1 MSHGPGHEPLFA
13 GFSEFG
19 VALAEFVQTELSA
32 HGAILSDD
40 EGDPIDFAHR
50 HGAVTPLDLQ
60 IAGAQVEQAAT
71 RMSAWCARQGL
82 GRCEIL
88 IEASHGLLLSAMPG
102 HGCVLTSLHSPADL
116 GAARESAA
124 DLPRDPTRDPTASD
138 HAAPGHA
145 SADPHPDPASDPVVD
160 RMTDPRDA
168 LLGRFAA
175 LRRRIAVLIQ

>member
-1 MSHGPGHEPLFA
+1 MSQGPDHEPLFT
-13 GFSEFG
+13 GISEFG
-19 VALAEFVQTELSA
+19 VALAEFVRAEPSA

-102 HGCVLTSLHSPADL
+102 HGCVLTSLHSPPDL
-116 GAARESAA
+116 GAAREV
-124 DLPRDPTRDPTASD
+124 DPM
-138 HAAPGHA
+138 
-145 SADPHPDPASDPVVD
+145 VD
-160 RMTDPRDA
+160 ARDA

-175 LRRRIAVLIQ
+175 LRRRIAILIQ

>member
-1 MSHGPGHEPLFA
+1 MSQEPGDEPLFT
-13 GFSEFG
+13 GISEFG
-19 VALAEFVQTELSA
+19 TALAEFVRAELSA

-40 EGDPIDFAHR
+40 DGDPIDFAHR
-50 HGAVTPLDLQ
+50 LGAVTPLDLQ

-102 HGCVLTSLHSPADL
+102 HGYVLASLHSSPGL
-116 GAARESAA
+116 GAARENAA
-124 DLPRDPTRDPTASD
+124 DPARDATSD
-138 HAAPGHA
+138 HAALIHA
-145 SADPHPDPASDPVVD
+145 SDHGSEDPDRSPTPEPVVD
-160 RMTDPRDA
+160 ARDA

>member
-1 MSHGPGHEPLFA
+1 MSHEPGDEPLFT
-13 GFSEFG
+13 GISEFG
-19 VALAEFVQTELSA
+19 VALAEFVQADLGA
-32 HGAILSDD
+32 RGAILSDE

-102 HGCVLTSLHSPADL
+102 DGGYVLTSLHRSPDL
-116 GAARESAA
+116 GAARENAA
-124 DLPRDPTRDPTASD
+124 DQARDATTSDHAGLGHASD
-138 HAAPGHA
+138 HGPEDPDRSPAPE
-145 SADPHPDPASDPVVD
+145 PVVD
-160 RMTDPRDA
+160 ARDA

-175 LRRRIAVLIQ
+175 LRRRITLLIQ

>member
-1 MSHGPGHEPLFA
+1 MSHGPGDESLFT

-19 VALAEFVQTELSA
+19 VALAEFVRAELSA

-71 RMSAWCARQGL
+71 RISAWCVRQGL

-88 IEASHGLLLSAMPG
+88 VEASHGLVLSAMPG
-102 HGCVLTSLHSPADL
+102 HGCVLTSLHSPSDP
-116 GAARESAA
+116 GAARENAA
-124 DLPRDPTRDPTASD
+124 DPAHDPTASD
-138 HAAPGHA
+138 HTAPGRA
-145 SADPHPDPASDPVVD
+145 SDHTSQDHDPDPVVD
-160 RMTDPRDA
+160 PVVDPRDA
-168 LLGRFAA
+168 LLGRFAG
-175 LRRRIAVLIQ
+175 LHRRITVLIQ